1 MTNAERPHRSLDALG
16 VVALVARRELLTRLR
31 SKVFLITTGIAALL
45 VVAASLL
52 ATSISTDE
60 GTDATIGV
68 PAGAPTLPDQIAAVG
83 ASLGLNLDTEEVA
96 GIEDGRAGVRDG
108 DLDAFVM
115 PDGERLSVIVES
127 DLDPELE
134 SAFNVLAA
142 STVLDRE
149 ITDLG
154 GDPAAVNRAIS
165 QAAVNL
171 ETLEDPRFDVER
183 LILGMIAG
191 ILIYGSLLMHG
202 QALAQ
207 GVVEEKSSRVIEL
220 LLSTIRP
227 WQLMAG
233 KVLGIGTLGLIQI
246 AVIAGAGVI
255 SAVATDALTISFGSI
270 AGTAAWLIVWYI
282 VGFFGYALV
291 LAAVSALVSRQEDI
305 NAVLTPVLMLIIS
318 GFVIGISVL
327 PSDPDSAVI
336 RVMSLIPTFAPML
349 MPMRLAIGGVPAWE
363 ALLALGLALAMI
375 PLLIW
380 VSGRVYR
387 NAIMRTGSRMK
398 LRDAFRAAS

>member
-1 MTNAERPHRSLDALG
+1 MTDAERSEQQVDSLG

-31 SKVFLITTGIAALL
+31 SKVFLITTGVAALL
-45 VVAASLL
+45 VVVASLL
-52 ATSISTDE
+52 ATFISADE
-60 GTDATIGV
+60 GIDATIGV
-68 PAGAPTLPDQIAAVG
+68 PADAPTLPDQVVAVG
-83 ASLGLNLDTEEVA
+83 ASLGMNLDTEEVT
-96 GIEDGRAGVRDG
+96 GIDDGRAAVADG
-108 DLDAFVM
+108 DLDAFVA
-115 PDGERLSVIVES
+115 PDGERLTVIVES
-127 DLDPELE
+127 DLDPLLE

-165 QAAVNL
+165 RAAVNL

-183 LILGMIAG
+183 LVLGMIAG
-191 ILIYGSLLMHG
+191 ALIYGALLIHG

-220 LLSTIRP
+220 LLATTRP

-233 KVLGIGTLGLIQI
+233 KVLGIGTLGLFQI
-246 AVIAGAGVI
+246 AVIAGAGVV
-255 SAVATDALTISFGSI
+255 SAVATDALAISLGSLT
-270 AGTAAWLIVWYI
+270 GTAAWLIVWYL

-327 PSDPDSAVI
+327 PADPDNAVI
-336 RVMSLIPTFAPML
+336 RVMSLMPTFAPML

-375 PLLIW
+375 PLLVW
-380 VSGRVYR
+380 VSGRIYR
-387 NAIMRTGSRMK
+387 NAIMRTGSRLK
-398 LRDAFRAAS
+398 LRDAFRAET